1 MFAAPRGAE
10 IYTSSPSARAA
21 LGFEVPRLRVGA
33 GEVGFPLPVVRGFN
47 IPVTSS
53 VQLRLGGMEAV
64 GESSGRHPRKAAGGR
79 EASHAQ
85 LSCLDTPGRTQLSL
99 AENTLKPE

>member
-10 IYTSSPSARAA
+10 IYTSSPAARAA
-21 LGFEVPRLRVGA
+21 LGFEVPRLRVGG
-33 GEVGFPLPVVRGFN
+33 GEVGFSLPVGRGFN

-64 GESSGRHPRKAAGGR
+64 GESFGRHPRKAGEGR
-79 EASHAQ
+79 ES
-85 LSCLDTPGRTQLSL
+85 
-99 AENTLKPE
+99 